1 MVINNKNEVISFS
14 CDKNNVMVM
23 DNFGKGMYLY
33 SYEKLIYLY
42 GLDVNFIGEIFV
54 VGKYS
59 NNIYVLIFIVELLK
73 IYEVKLLRCII
84 FKENLYVCFVGF
96 EIKIIKVYEFKED
109 L

>member
-1 MVINNKNEVISFS
+1 
-14 CDKNNVMVM
+14 MVM
-23 DNFGKGMYLY
+23 DNFGKKMYLY
-33 SYEKLIYLY
+33 IYEKLKFLY
-42 GLDVNFIGEIFV
+42 GLDVNFFGEIFV
-54 VGKYS
+54 VGKQS

-73 IYEVKLLRCII
+73 IYEVELLKCIK